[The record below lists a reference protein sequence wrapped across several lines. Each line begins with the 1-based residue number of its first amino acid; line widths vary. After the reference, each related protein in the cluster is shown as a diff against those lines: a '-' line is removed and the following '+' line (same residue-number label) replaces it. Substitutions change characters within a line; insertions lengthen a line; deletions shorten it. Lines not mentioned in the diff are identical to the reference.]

1 MKDVVLESVRQ
12 RSAGVILSLR
22 ISAAFILVLSL
33 VGVGCS
39 NDKAASAASET
50 SSPESANQSGN
61 SSTSPAKAVEPA
73 GSALH
78 IDAPRAMQYTKEIV
92 AFGPRWDSS
101 KPIEQVRAYIK
112 GKLKGI
118 QVEEDSFVA
127 DTSAG
132 KMPMTNIVAKFP
144 GSKDGILILGSHYE
158 TNYWLRK
165 TPFVGANDGAAT
177 SALLL
182 AIADQLRDKKLEG
195 YSIWIAF
202 LDGEESF
209 TREWHTNDALW
220 GSRHLAKKLQDDGT
234 SKKVKAFVL
243 ADMIGDADLDICR
256 DTNSTPW
263 LENLLLQA
271 ATQLGYQS
279 HFFASTTAVE
289 DDHIPFAHANMPVLD
304 VIDIDYGYNNSFHHT
319 VQDTVD
325 KLSVESLKISGDV
338 ILETI
343 RLINGMGDNPPPAAQ
358 QKIPS

>member
-1 MKDVVLESVRQ
+1 MISC
-12 RSAGVILSLR
+12 LR

-33 VGVGCS
+33 TGVGCS
-39 NDKAASAASET
+39 NDKPATTATDTSAPQSASQPPAS
-50 SSPESANQSGN
+50 SH
-61 SSTSPAKAVEPA
+61 AKAVEPV
-73 GSALH
+73 GPALH
-78 IDAPRAMQYTKEIV
+78 IDAARAMQYTKEIV

-112 GKLKGI
+112 GKLTGA
-118 QVEEDSFVA
+118 QVEEDSFIA
-127 DTSAG
+127 ETSAG
-132 KMPMTNIVAKFP
+132 KMPMTNIIAKFP
-144 GSKDGILILGSHYE
+144 GSKDGVIILGSHYE
-158 TNYWLRK
+158 TNYWLRN

-182 AIADQLRDKKLEG
+182 AIADQLRGKKLEG

-209 TREWHTNDALW
+209 TRQWHTIDALW

-234 SKKVKAFVL
+234 SKMVKAFVL

-256 DTNSTPW
+256 DENSTRW
-263 LENLLLQA
+263 LEDLLFQA
-271 ATQLGYQS
+271 ATRLGYQS

-289 DDHIPFAHANMPVLD
+289 DDHIPFSRAGMPVLD

-343 RLINGMGDNPPPAAQ
+343 RLINGMGDNPAPAPPQ
-358 QKIPS
+358 RVPS

>member
-1 MKDVVLESVRQ
+1 MSLCLRIT
-12 RSAGVILSLR
+12 AACILLLSLT
-22 ISAAFILVLSL
+22 V
-33 VGVGCS
+33 VGCS
-39 NDKAASAASET
+39 NDKVASASSET
-50 SSPESANQSGN
+50 TAPQSANQ
-61 SSTSPAKAVEPA
+61 PASQSKSRAKVEPV
-73 GSALH
+73 GSELH
-78 IDAPRAMQYTKEIV
+78 IDAARAMQYTKEIV

-112 GKLKGI
+112 GKLKGA

-132 KMPMTNIVAKFP
+132 KMPMTNIIAKFP
-144 GSKDGILILGSHYE
+144 GSKDGIIVLGSHYE
-158 TNYWLRK
+158 TNYWLRN

-182 AIADQLRDKKLEG
+182 AIADQLRGKKLEG

-209 TREWHTNDALW
+209 TREWRTNDALW
-220 GSRHLAKKLQDDGT
+220 GSGHLAKKLQDDGT

-256 DTNSTPW
+256 DENSTPW
-263 LENLLLQA
+263 LEDLLLQA
-271 ATQLGYQS
+271 ATRLGYQS

-289 DDHIPFAHANMPVLD
+289 DDHIPFARAGIPVLD

-343 RLINGMGDNPPPAAQ
+343 RLINGMGNPPVAPP
-358 QKIPS
+358 KKLPS

>member
-12 RSAGVILSLR
+12 RSAGVNLSLR
-22 ISAAFILVLSL
+22 ISAAFIMVLSL

-50 SSPESANQSGN
+50 SASQPTSQSASNPS
-61 SSTSPAKAVEPA
+61 AKAVEPA
-73 GSALH
+73 GPALH

-144 GSKDGILILGSHYE
+144 GSKDGIIILGSHYE

>member
-1 MKDVVLESVRQ
+1 MSLC
-12 RSAGVILSLR
+12 LR
-22 ISAAFILVLSL
+22 ISAACILVLL
-33 VGVGCS
+33 LTGVGCS
-39 NDKAASAASET
+39 KDKAASPASET
-50 SSPESANQSGN
+50 SSLLPVSQ
-61 SSTSPAKAVEPA
+61 STSNPAGKAVEPA
-73 GSALH
+73 GPALH
-78 IDAPRAMQYTKEIV
+78 IDAARAMQYTKEIV

-101 KPIEQVRAYIK
+101 KPIEQVRTYIK
-112 GKLKGI
+112 GKLKGA

-127 DTSAG
+127 ETSAG
-132 KMPMTNIVAKFP
+132 KMPMTNIIAKFP
-144 GSKDGILILGSHYE
+144 GSKDGIILLGSHYE
-158 TNYWLRK
+158 TNYWLRN

-182 AIADQLRDKKLEG
+182 AIADQLRGKKLEG

-209 TREWHTNDALW
+209 TRQWHTNDALW

-256 DTNSTPW
+256 DENSTPW
-263 LENLLLQA
+263 LEDLLLQA
-271 ATQLGYQS
+271 ATRLGYQS

-289 DDHIPFAHANMPVLD
+289 DDHIPFAHAGMPVLD

-325 KLSVESLKISGDV
+325 KLSVGSLKISGDV

-343 RLINGMGDNPPPAAQ
+343 RLINGMGDNPPPAPP
-358 QKIPS
+358 QKVPS

>member
-1 MKDVVLESVRQ
+1 M
-12 RSAGVILSLR
+12 ILSLR
-22 ISAAFILVLSL
+22 TSAAFILVISL
-33 VGVGCS
+33 AGSGCS
-39 NDKAASAASET
+39 RDKAAPGANET
-50 SSPESANQSGN
+50 SASQGTSQSA
-61 SSTSPAKAVEPA
+61 STSPAKAVEPA
-73 GSALH
+73 GPALH
-78 IDAPRAMQYTKEIV
+78 IDAARAMQYTKEIV

-112 GKLKGI
+112 GKLKGA

-127 DTSAG
+127 ETSAG
-132 KMPMTNIVAKFP
+132 KMPMTNIIAKFP
-144 GSKDGILILGSHYE
+144 GSKDGIILLGSHYE
-158 TNYWLRK
+158 TNYWLRN

-182 AIADQLRDKKLEG
+182 AIADQLRGKKLEG

-209 TREWHTNDALW
+209 TAQWHTNDALW
-220 GSRHLAKKLQDDGT
+220 GSRHLARKLQDDGT

-256 DTNSTPW
+256 DGNSTPW
-263 LENLLLQA
+263 LEDLLLQA
-271 ATQLGYQS
+271 ATRLGYQS

-289 DDHIPFAHANMPVLD
+289 DDHIPFARGGMPVLD

-319 VQDTVD
+319 TQDTVD

-343 RLINGMGDNPPPAAQ
+343 RLINGKGDNPPPAPP
-358 QKIPS
+358 QKLPS

>member
-1 MKDVVLESVRQ
+1 M
-12 RSAGVILSLR
+12 ILCSKT
-22 ISAAFILVLSL
+22 SAAFILVLLLAGS
-33 VGVGCS
+33 GCS
-39 NDKAASAASET
+39 RDKSASAASET
-50 SSPESANQSGN
+50 PAPQSVSQSASNP
-61 SSTSPAKAVEPA
+61 PAKSVEPM
-73 GSALH
+73 GPALH
-78 IDAPRAMQYTKEIV
+78 IDAARAMQYTKEIV

-101 KPIEQVRAYIK
+101 KPIEQVRSYIK
-112 GKLKGI
+112 GKLKGA

-127 DTSAG
+127 ETSAG
-132 KMPMTNIVAKFP
+132 KMPMTNIIAKFP
-144 GSKDGILILGSHYE
+144 GSKDGIIVLGSHYE

-182 AIADQLRDKKLEG
+182 AIADQLHGKKLEG
-195 YSIWIAF
+195 YSVWIAF

-209 TREWHTNDALW
+209 TAQWHTNDALW

-256 DTNSTPW
+256 DQNSTPW
-263 LENLLLQA
+263 LEDLLLQA
-271 ATQLGYQS
+271 ATRLGYQS

-289 DDHIPFAHANMPVLD
+289 DDHIPFARGGMPVLD

-319 VQDTVD
+319 TQDTVD
-325 KLSVESLKISGDV
+325 KLSIESLKISGDV

-343 RLINGMGDNPPPAAQ
+343 RLINGKGDNPPPAPP
-358 QKIPS
+358 QKLPS

>member
-1 MKDVVLESVRQ
+1 MISC
-12 RSAGVILSLR
+12 LR
-22 ISAAFILVLSL
+22 IGGACILVFSL
-33 VGVGCS
+33 AGVGCS
-39 NDKAASAASET
+39 NDKAASASSEASAPQSVNQPAA
-50 SSPESANQSGN
+50 SSPS
-61 SSTSPAKAVEPA
+61 KAVEPV
-73 GSALH
+73 GPALH
-78 IDAPRAMQYTKEIV
+78 IDATRAMQYTKEIV
-92 AFGPRWDSS
+92 AFGPRWDTS

-112 GKLKGI
+112 GKLKGA

-127 DTSAG
+127 ETSAG

-144 GSKDGILILGSHYE
+144 GSKDGIIILGSHYE
-158 TNYWLRK
+158 TNYWLRN

-182 AIADQLRDKKLEG
+182 AIADQLRGKKLEG

-220 GSRHLAKKLQDDGT
+220 GSRHLAKKLQDGGD

-256 DTNSTPW
+256 DENSTPW
-263 LENLLLQA
+263 LEDLLLQA
-271 ATQLGYQS
+271 ATRLGYQS

-289 DDHIPFAHANMPVLD
+289 DDHIPFAHAGVPVLD

-325 KLSVESLKISGDV
+325 KLSVDSLKISGDV

-343 RLINGMGDNPPPAAQ
+343 RLINGDNPPPAPPQ
-358 QKIPS
+358 RVPS